1 MRFTE
6 RTDIAVKILIHLSLL
21 KGAKISI
28 DDLVERYIGHRS
40 QVVAAVQELRK
51 AGMIASSPGR
61 RGGIW
66 INRPPEKISLA
77 EVIRMF
83 ETDFCLVKCFGDP
96 SSCSI
101 FHCCKFKEV
110 LDVALDQFFTP
121 LETTSIADLVKD
133 LDEDMLQQ
141 PAQAC

>member
-6 RTDIAVKILIHLSLL
+6 RTDIAVKILIHLTLL

-51 AGMIASSPGR
+51 AGMIASTPGR

-66 INRPPEKISLA
+66 INRPPEQIFLS
-77 EVIRMF
+77 EVVRMF
-83 ETDFCLVKCFGDP
+83 ETDFCLVKCFSDP

-101 FHCCKFKEV
+101 YHCCKFKEV
-110 LDVALDQFFTP
+110 LEVALEQFFDP
-121 LETTSIADLVKD
+121 LEATSIADLVKD
-133 LDEDMLQQ
+133 LDDSVLHRK
-141 PAQAC
+141 ARAS